1 MAPANPTGNPNFN
14 LKNRP
19 DRNKS
24 GPELATFMEGQHI
37 IKATFSLVTFSLAT
51 LKKVTFGLAT
61 FSLATFGLATF
72 SLATFS
78 LATLCGCSKVSW

>member
-1 MAPANPTGNPNFN
+1 MAPAKTTGNSNFN

-19 DRNKS
+19 DRNKL
-24 GPELATFMEGQHI
+24 GPELATFGLAIFMEGQHI

-61 FSLATFGLATF
+61 FG
-72 SLATFS
+72 LATFS
-78 LATLCGCSKVSW
+78 LATLCGCSFDF